1 MRFNLFPTFYRLSV
15 LTLLVF
21 LLSGCVSTKGKPI
34 PKDSVVK
41 IQKGITTKTDILEQF
56 GAPDEIL
63 YSPRGEEIFIYR
75 YSEKLDLHAGQA
87 VGVILRRDVPGLG
100 TLVDLGTRRVSEK
113 EDRLMVFLDDKGI
126 VQNIG
131 FTHETGKGK

>member
-1 MRFNLFPTFYRLSV
+1 MRLNLFSTAYKLGL

-21 LLSGCVSTKGKPI
+21 VLSGCVSTKGKPI

-41 IQKGITTKTDILEQF
+41 IQKGITTKADILEQF
-56 GAPDEIL
+56 GAPNEIL
-63 YSPRGEEIFIYR
+63 YSPKGEEIFVYK

-87 VGVILRRDVPGLG
+87 VGVILRRDIPGLG

-113 EDRLMVFLDDKGI
+113 EDRLMVFLDEKGI

-131 FTHETGKGK
+131 FTHETGKVK

>member
-1 MRFNLFPTFYRLSV
+1 MRLNLFSTTYKLGL
-15 LTLLVF
+15 LTLLIF
-21 LLSGCVSTKGKPI
+21 LLWGCVSTKGKPI

-41 IQKGITTKTDILEQF
+41 IQKGVTTKADILEQF
-56 GAPDEIL
+56 GAPNEIL
-63 YSPRGEEIFIYR
+63 YSPKGEEIFVYK

-87 VGVILRRDVPGLG
+87 VGVILRRDIPGLG

-113 EDRLMVFLDDKGI
+113 EDRLMVFLDEKGI

-131 FTHETGKGK
+131 FTHETGKVK